1 MNQESRTNHYG
12 YREPDFQVG
21 LLSLSSISG
30 LHPEIEAALAGV
42 GITPTLR
49 IRLSLWNHSRLE
61 KLLQLHPLHLL
72 ESKSGSLRVIGGFRI
87 YALAN
92 ALATKDHDPE
102 VLAFIYRGKLLSAR
116 RKEIL
121 EEEIFA
127 LPALFRHLPGEA
139 QAVFNL
145 YFEQFSPNQPGTMIN
160 AESQGTFYQATGFD
174 RRSISRPK
182 SGSMPEEQPL
192 DPYAPIDG
200 AGPAPTEAEPDQPC
214 AGELEDHRDSKS
226 A

>member
-1 MNQESRTNHYG
+1 MNQNSRTSHYR
-12 YREPDFQVG
+12 YREPDFQAR

-30 LHPEIEAALAGV
+30 LHPEIDAALARV

-72 ESKSGSLRVIGGFRI
+72 ESKSGSLRVIGGLRI

-92 ALATKDHDPE
+92 ALATTDHDPE
-102 VLAFIYRGKLLSAR
+102 VLAFVYRGKLTSTR
-116 RKEIL
+116 IKEIL

-139 QAVFNL
+139 QAMFNL
-145 YFEQFSPNQPGTMIN
+145 YLEQFSPKHPGAIIN
-160 AESQGTFYQATGFD
+160 AESQATFYQATGFD
-174 RRSISRPK
+174 RRSIRRPK
-182 SGSMPEEQPL
+182 SGLMSEDQAL
-192 DPYAPIDG
+192 NSHAPING
-200 AGPAPTEAEPDQPC
+200 AGPTPTETEPDQAC
-214 AGELEDHRDSKS
+214 AGEIEDFQDSKP